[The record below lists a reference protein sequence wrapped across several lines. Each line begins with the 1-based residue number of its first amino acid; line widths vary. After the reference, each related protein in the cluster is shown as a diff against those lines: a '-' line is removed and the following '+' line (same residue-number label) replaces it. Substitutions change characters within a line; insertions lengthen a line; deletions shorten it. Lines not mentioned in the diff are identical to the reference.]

1 LQAAQIAADQP
12 LDKSRLQSLS
22 FQPFANKQ
30 VVDFGEGTRRQ
41 IIKLRLGTPKPE
53 LSSRSEGYVLLVSPP
68 YVESVEHYLLNDSG
82 QPVLDKRLSRVEYD
96 NSLFYTPSHYAFEI
110 GPHDLTKTHFLVV
123 DNFSPYPLELELVD
137 AKTFRAQD
145 FKAHT
150 LFVVIYTLIIA
161 LALVNLIFYVFLRK
175 SSYLFYSLY
184 VVTFLVTLLWQEGWA
199 AHSRTLLLFA
209 FGDYGYFL
217 LSTLVGLSAWLF
229 LLSFIGPTGISP
241 RLRKIV
247 LVWVALFFVLL
258 AIEIIAAI
266 VGVNLHGH
274 FFQLKQ
280 GMVLIGLI
288 SGILTVLV
296 SFYAWRRGNRQ
307 AGFLFLAWTVM
318 MIAVSFRMSYDLHPA
333 PDAFWRA
340 HALEVGLLFEAL
352 ILFMG
357 LADQTMVFMRQRDSA
372 RKNYS
377 HARRSSAHQKALND
391 FIHSSQAVTQ
401 SGTDSQQVIAGIN
414 DQFLA
419 LVNQVVPVKGL
430 AVLSLFNNQIEAEAL
445 SPDELTLCLSEIV
458 ESERHEL
465 MRGLNRHEPVEFWKA
480 CEDWEQIGHFLLVPV
495 SSGAEQPQALLLV
508 LAADAPVDKSTC
520 TVLEDFLKDAWHAL
534 QNALQLHDLASDAR
548 FDPLTQVLNRRSID
562 AELTKTL
569 ENHRTDDSPFCL
581 GFIDLDYFKDI
592 NDTYGHQTG
601 DECLQY
607 FADLLKTCLPAEAI
621 IGRYGGDEFLVIFPG
636 SQAAESKNWLHN
648 FLQKLVNSPWG
659 EAKIRFS
666 SSMGIAEYQQGMED
680 AQTLVRFADRA
691 LYHSKRN
698 GRCQITVYD
707 R

>member
-1 LQAAQIAADQP
+1 
-12 LDKSRLQSLS
+12 
-22 FQPFANKQ
+22 
-30 VVDFGEGTRRQ
+30 
-41 IIKLRLGTPKPE
+41 
-53 LSSRSEGYVLLVSPP
+53 
-68 YVESVEHYLLNDSG
+68 
-82 QPVLDKRLSRVEYD
+82 
-96 NSLFYTPSHYAFEI
+96 
-110 GPHDLTKTHFLVV
+110 
-123 DNFSPYPLELELVD
+123 
-137 AKTFRAQD
+137 
-145 FKAHT
+145 
-150 LFVVIYTLIIA
+150 
-161 LALVNLIFYVFLRK
+161 
-175 SSYLFYSLY
+175 
-184 VVTFLVTLLWQEGWA
+184 
-199 AHSRTLLLFA
+199 
-209 FGDYGYFL
+209 
-217 LSTLVGLSAWLF
+217 
-229 LLSFIGPTGISP
+229 
-241 RLRKIV
+241 
-247 LVWVALFFVLL
+247 
-258 AIEIIAAI
+258 
-266 VGVNLHGH
+266 
-274 FFQLKQ
+274 
-280 GMVLIGLI
+280 
-288 SGILTVLV
+288 
-296 SFYAWRRGNRQ
+296 
-307 AGFLFLAWTVM
+307 
-318 MIAVSFRMSYDLHPA
+318 
-333 PDAFWRA
+333 
-340 HALEVGLLFEAL
+340 
-352 ILFMG
+352 MG

-548 FDPLTQVLNRRSID
+548 FDPLTRVLNRRSID
-562 AELTKTL
+562 TELTKTL

-581 GFIDLDYFKDI
+581 AFIDLDYFKDI

-659 EAKIRFS
+659 EAQIRFS